1 MNHRQ
6 KNFISTGT
14 ASILLIFVLL
24 CLLTFSVLS
33 IVSAK
38 ANEKVSLKNAERT
51 TAYYKAENRA
61 NDVLYKISDC
71 LSSTAKTTDET
82 LFFQIVRQQLNGS
95 DGITFP
101 DVDTLTYHVP
111 VTDSQDLFVSLSLS
125 YQPLENGTHYQIDAW
140 NVESTHEWENDTSIP
155 VLGSDSMPDLSTEE

>member
-1 MNHRQ
+1 M
-6 KNFISTGT
+6 KP
-14 ASILLIFVLL
+14 V
-24 CLLTFSVLS
+24 
-33 IVSAK
+33 
-38 ANEKVSLKNAERT
+38 
-51 TAYYKAENRA
+51 
-61 NDVLYKISDC
+61 
-71 LSSTAKTTDET
+71 
-82 LFFQIVRQQLNGS
+82 FFKSNGS